1 MVNWISACSFIYAR
15 FLIKCLQKL
24 FIKSLYVYI
33 QRPFLEFTHT
43 NTFLE
48 DTFFIKNQ
56 FIGNLVLE
64 PLKIEKLL
72 EVSKKTLF
80 VNKNSLSLLFSEFQ

>member
-1 MVNWISACSFIYAR
+1 MLAKTFHEKSLCKYSKTFLGIYA
-15 FLIKCLQKL
+15 
-24 FIKSLYVYI
+24 
-33 QRPFLEFTHT
+33 

>member
-1 MVNWISACSFIYAR
+1 MFAKTFH
-15 FLIKCLQKL
+15 K
-24 FIKSLYVYI
+24 KSLCKYSKT
-33 QRPFLEFTHT
+33 FLGIYT

-48 DTFFIKNQ
+48 DTFFVKNQ

-80 VNKNSLSLLFSEFQ
+80 VNKNSLSLLFWEFQ